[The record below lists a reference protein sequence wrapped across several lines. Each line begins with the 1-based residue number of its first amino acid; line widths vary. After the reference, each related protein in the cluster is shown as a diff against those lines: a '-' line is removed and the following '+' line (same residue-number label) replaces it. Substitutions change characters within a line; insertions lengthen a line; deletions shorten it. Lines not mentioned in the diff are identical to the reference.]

1 MPKIEAA
8 LDDKQ
13 HGVLL
18 GVMGFLE
25 TALVVDEYQAP
36 KLARLLPK
44 MARIYKTVIGS
55 QSP

>member
-1 MPKIEAA
+1 
-8 LDDKQ
+8 
-13 HGVLL
+13 LL